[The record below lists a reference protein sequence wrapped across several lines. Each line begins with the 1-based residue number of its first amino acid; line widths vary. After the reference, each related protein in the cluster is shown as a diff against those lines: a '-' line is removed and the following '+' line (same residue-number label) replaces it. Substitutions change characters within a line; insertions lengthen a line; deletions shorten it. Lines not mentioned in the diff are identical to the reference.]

1 MERTRGR
8 PARFD
13 RDQVLAA
20 ATTLFAEHGFEGT
33 SLGELVAAIG
43 CTPPSLYNYFKSKE
57 ELYLA
62 VLDRY
67 WSRDVAT
74 LPHLG
79 RARKVLED
87 YVAASLAR
95 FTPEQGP
102 RGCLV
107 LTGGFREAAGHQA
120 LKDILQSK
128 RAESFSTLVALT
140 TAMQSQGDLDPTLD
154 PEAWSRSLF
163 ALVQGLA
170 LQAMDGVGRAEL
182 QAAFDMFLGR
192 FPATVS
198 GPPSKSEPTEP

>member
-13 RDQVLAA
+13 RDQVLTA
-20 ATTLFAEHGFEGT
+20 ATTLFAEHGYEGT

-67 WSRDVAT
+67 WNRDFAN
-74 LPHLG
+74 LPRLG
-79 RARKVLED
+79 RARQVLED

-107 LTGGFREAAGHQA
+107 LTGGFRQAGDHQR
-120 LKDILQSK
+120 LKDILRTK
-128 RAESFSTLVALT
+128 RAESFATLLALT
-140 TAMQSQGDLDPTLD
+140 KAMQTQGDLDPSLD

-170 LQAMDGVGRAEL
+170 LQAMDGVGRDEL
-182 QAAFDMFLGR
+182 QAAFQVFLGQ
-192 FPATVS
+192 FPAAAQ
-198 GPPSKSEPTEP
+198 P

>member
-13 RDQVLAA
+13 RDHVLTA
-20 ATTLFAEHGFEGT
+20 ATRLFADHGFEGT
-33 SLGELVAAIG
+33 SMGQLVASIG

-67 WSRDVAT
+67 WSRDLT
-74 LPHLG
+74 QLPHLG
-79 RARKVLED
+79 RARRVFED

-95 FTPEQGP
+95 FTPEGGP

-107 LTGGFREAAGHQA
+107 LTGGFREAPDHEG
-120 LKDILQSK
+120 LKDVLKTK
-128 RAESFSTLVALT
+128 RAEAMTTLVSLT
-140 TAMQSQGDLDPTLD
+140 KAMQAQGDLDPGLD
-154 PEAWSRSLF
+154 PVTWARSVF

-170 LQAMDGVGRAEL
+170 LQAMDGVDRPEL
-182 QAAFDMFLGR
+182 QATFDAFLSR
-192 FPATVS
+192 YPAATR
-198 GPPSKSEPTEP
+198 

>member
-13 RDQVLAA
+13 RDQVLTV
-20 ATTLFAEHGFEGT
+20 ATRLFAEHGYEGT

-67 WSRDVAT
+67 WSRDFAK
-74 LPHLG
+74 LPRFE
-79 RARKVLED
+79 RARQVLED
-87 YVAASLAR
+87 YVDASLSR
-95 FTPEQGP
+95 FTPYDGP

-107 LTGGFREAAGHQA
+107 LTGGFREASDHKG
-120 LKDILQSK
+120 LRDILRAK
-128 RAESFSTLVALT
+128 RAESFATLLVLT
-140 TAMQSQGDLDPTLD
+140 KAMQAQGDLDPSLD

-170 LQAMDGVGRAEL
+170 LQAMDGVGRDEL
-182 QAAFDMFLGR
+182 QAAFRVFLDR
-192 FPATVS
+192 FPAAAQ
-198 GPPSKSEPTEP
+198 P